1 MTMCQ
6 MDMTYLR
13 RGSGSIHDPNGQPLI
28 ILPRI
33 FLPAD
38 GLMGRPTSCG
48 ETFKPGAKPGL
59 ISSGVRLGCAWAAG
73 SDCVGPRSVV
83 IAGMHPGRPD
93 GPLKTS
99 ERLVVTSRLKRPNR
113 VG

>member
-13 RGSGSIHDPNGQPLI
+13 RGLGSNDPNGQPLI
-28 ILPRI
+28 ILPRT

-38 GLMGRPTSCG
+38 GLMGLPADGLVGLSTDGLVGRPTSCG

-73 SDCVGPRSVV
+73 SDCVGVSNDR
-83 IAGMHPGRPD
+83 
-93 GPLKTS
+93 
-99 ERLVVTSRLKRPNR
+99 
-113 VG
+113 